1 MIKVTVSLNGVE
13 RVINGDGQHIKGTI
27 TQEVGAINSFEF
39 EIFPQNIGFELI
51 QSRKTI
57 VKATNTVTGR
67 VEFAGRVLLA
77 ETKMESNGVIS
88 KRVTCESYLG
98 YLYDSVQP
106 FREEQTMP
114 LNDFLRIVLTNH
126 NNRVE
131 STKQMQLGT
140 VDVDVAGTGNVTKG
154 LQYETTYDTLKNK
167 LVDIYGGE
175 LEVVENEGVLTL
187 NYVKQIGTTRATTI
201 ELGRNMQAASREVSP
216 LDIITRVIPLGAKI
230 KKIETD
236 EENNPVEVE
245 TGERL
250 TLVGYTPVAG
260 EPALTVPWIDDEE
273 KQEECGIVCG
283 VLELE
288 DVTEQSNL
296 YRKTIEYM
304 QNENLVALSHTL
316 TALDLKEIGQDI
328 DGLNCG
334 DSYPVKNVLI
344 GLDETLRI
352 TKKTI
357 DINAPYKGSITIGE
371 KRATLSSIQAGT
383 NATIG
388 ELFGT
393 IQTINKVTNNLKEH
407 VSTTEKNVNE
417 LTSKVEGIDGT
428 YFYIRYS
435 PYADGHV
442 MTDAPEADTVY
453 MGTCSTSESTAP
465 TDYTKYTWA
474 RIKGYDGENGT
485 AGDAGKDGVSQYLH
499 IKYSNDGINF
509 TEPNGETL
517 GDWLG
522 TCVDNNEK
530 DPADFDAYE
539 WHKIKGEQG
548 LAGKDGIG
556 IDGTSSY
563 FHVRYSEVENPT
575 KAQMTENPSKYIGT
589 YVDNIEDDSDDPA
602 KYKWVKFMGTDG
614 IAGKNGENG
623 KTYYLHIKYSDD
635 GGKTFTANSGETSGK
650 YIGVYTDTTEADSTN
665 VSAYKWSLLKG
676 ADGITYYTWI
686 KYADTPTSG
695 MSDSPEGKTYMG
707 IAYNKT
713 SKTESTTYSDYTW
726 SLIKGAN
733 GVDGDDGK
741 TYYTWVKYADNENGL
756 NMSDDP
762 TGKKYIGLAY
772 NQTTPTESNNAGNY
786 TWALFRGADGID
798 GADGKDGTSTYFYVR
813 YSANSNGANMT
824 TSPQSDTEYMG
835 VCSTTST
842 TAPTSASSYT
852 WTKVKGQQGIQGIQG
867 TKGDNGKSSYLHI
880 KYSDDGATFTANNGE
895 DLGAWIGTYVDFTE
909 ADSTT
914 FSDYTWKKFTED
926 VDVGGRNLLLNTKL
940 FEGDNITGV
949 GTIASETYNN
959 FAVRTL
965 NNSSSSSTY
974 QFANF
979 ADIYPEKLGEQY
991 TLSFYAKGSGTL
1003 RVLFYNGVQCAKAV
1017 LSNGTTNTNL
1027 DGSSDWTLTNSW
1039 ARYSVTW
1046 TLKDTGD
1053 ITVAKWVGFRLL
1065 GYSTAYVCGAKLE
1078 KGNVATDWT
1087 PAPEDIEQDVK
1098 TSIVTLET
1106 HITNNSETI
1115 KLMAEKDYVETST
1128 FNGYKQTV
1136 EKNIASLEVEA
1147 EAIDLKFESKTTE
1160 IINNTETKFTEF
1172 YKYFTFTENGLEIR
1186 SSDSVITL
1194 EIDNDM
1200 IVFKKNGARFGWWD
1214 GENFHTGN
1222 IVVEVNERAQFGNF
1236 AFVPRSSGSLSFLKV
1251 GG

>member
-13 RVINGDGQHIKGTI
+13 RVINGNGQHIKGTI

-39 EIFPQNIGFELI
+39 EIFPQNIGYELI

-57 VKATNTVTGR
+57 VKAINTLTNR

-77 ETKMESNGVIS
+77 ETKMENNGVIS

-106 FREEQTMP
+106 FREEQTMT
-114 LNDFLRIVLTNH
+114 LRYFLELVLINH
-126 NNRVE
+126 NARVE
-131 STKQMQLGT
+131 SEKRIQLGT
-140 VDVDVAGTGNVTKG
+140 VNVDVAGTGNVTKG
-154 LQYETTYDTLKNK
+154 LQYETTYDTIKNK

-175 LEVVENEGVLTL
+175 LEVVENEGALTL

-216 LDIITRVIPLGAKI
+216 LNIITRVIPLGAKI

-273 KQEECGIVCG
+273 KQKECGIVCG

-304 QNENLVALSHTL
+304 KNENLVALSHTL

-328 DGLNCG
+328 DSLNCG

-393 IQTINKVTNNLKEH
+393 IQTINKVTNNLKDS
-407 VSTTEKNVNE
+407 VSSTEKSVNE

-589 YVDNIEDDSDDPA
+589 YVDNIEDDSDDPT

-614 IAGKNGENG
+614 IAGKDGENG

-635 GGKTFTANSGETSGK
+635 GGKTFTANNGETSGK
-650 YIGVYTDTTEADSTN
+650 YIGVYTDTTEADSSS

-676 ADGITYYTWI
+676 SDGITYYTWI
-686 KYADTPTSG
+686 KYADSPTSG

-713 SKTESTTYSDYTW
+713 NKTESTTYSDYTW

-867 TKGDNGKSSYLHI
+867 TKGENGKSSYLHI

-895 DLGAWIGTYVDFTE
+895 DLGAWIGTSVDFTE

-926 VDVGGRNLLLNTKL
+926 VDEEL
-940 FEGDNITGV
+940 ENIRESV
-949 GTIASETYNN
+949 
-959 FAVRTL
+959 VTL
-965 NNSSSSSTY
+965 
-974 QFANF
+974 A
-979 ADIYPEKLGEQY
+979 
-991 TLSFYAKGSGTL
+991 
-1003 RVLFYNGVQCAKAV
+1003 
-1017 LSNGTTNTNL
+1017 TNT
-1027 DGSSDWTLTNSW
+1027 
-1039 ARYSVTW
+1039 
-1046 TLKDTGD
+1046 
-1053 ITVAKWVGFRLL
+1053 I
-1065 GYSTAYVCGAKLE
+1065 
-1078 KGNVATDWT
+1078 
-1087 PAPEDIEQDVK
+1087 
-1098 TSIVTLET
+1098 
-1106 HITNNSETI
+1106 HNSETI
-1115 KLMAEKDYVETST
+1115 GLMASKEYVETST
-1128 FNGYKQTV
+1128 FDGYKKTI
-1136 EKNIASLEVEA
+1136 EESIASLLVENDN
-1147 EAIDLKFESKTTE
+1147 INLKFDKKTTE
-1160 IINNTETKFTEF
+1160 INDVESKLTEF
-1172 YKYFTFTENGLEIR
+1172 YKYFRFTENGLEIR
-1186 SSDSVITL
+1186 SSNSIITL

-1200 IVFKKNGARFGWWD
+1200 IVFKKNGVKFGWWD

-1251 GG
+1251 DDALAVYVADTLIDGTLYIGTETVTLANEAYKSRTDFTKLVIPNTLSTIGVRVFQYCTNLESVTIAEDVTTIGQQMFESCTKLKTIKLPSTIKRIQLYAFYNCSSLTDVYYGGTQEQWNNIVIGTSNTPIQNATIHYNS